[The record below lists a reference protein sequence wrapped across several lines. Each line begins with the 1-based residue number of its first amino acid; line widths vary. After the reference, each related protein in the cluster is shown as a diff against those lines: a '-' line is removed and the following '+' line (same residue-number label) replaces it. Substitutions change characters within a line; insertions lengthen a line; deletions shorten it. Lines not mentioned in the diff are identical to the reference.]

1 MSAGDKWRDDAP
13 TVRCPSCGA
22 RTEFWRPGAKYQC
35 PECYDVFSI
44 EWVTTVR
51 RRAGGPGIT
60 PGFLKRLF
68 GPRGPVPTLP
78 VRGPTVAQ
86 LPPEVMTCLA
96 HAGVALTSAEAH
108 LVSPESAQ
116 HLVRAGKARQ
126 VWPPPAPPSVEL
138 ATPPPMVTTA
148 STEGPN
154 PVAAPSEA
162 PAPEL
167 TPTQKEI
174 VQAMSLMKA
183 FGPDHPVTKDMIAE
197 RSGAGNGVGENI
209 KKLMTSLKEKGVV
222 KSSGSG
228 RGPKSGYWLTEL
240 GRNLG
245 EALPRP
251 KR

>member
-1 MSAGDKWRDDAP
+1 MLHETDEIR
-13 TVRCPSCGA
+13 
-22 RTEFWRPGAKYQC
+22 
-35 PECYDVFSI
+35 
-44 EWVTTVR
+44 
-51 RRAGGPGIT
+51 
-60 PGFLKRLF
+60 
-68 GPRGPVPTLP
+68 TLP
-78 VRGPTVAQ
+78 
-86 LPPEVMTCLA
+86 
-96 HAGVALTSAEAH
+96 
-108 LVSPESAQ
+108 
-116 HLVRAGKARQ
+116 
-126 VWPPPAPPSVEL
+126 
-138 ATPPPMVTTA
+138 
-148 STEGPN
+148 PN

-222 KSSGSG
+222 ESSGSG